1 MNGSGSP
8 TGDPPAAETATTAG
22 PSVERPDAPPAGA
35 PGGPRPPAPLPGWSA
50 SLLSLLSGT
59 LLVLGVPPFDL
70 APLGWVALLP
80 LFLAVEGASYR
91 RVFWCAWLVGLVT
104 NIGGFPWI
112 TELLV
117 NFASLPLPAAAAL
130 HGLMGA
136 YQALMFPAA
145 ALTATWLR
153 RSGVPF
159 AAAWVGGF
167 LVSDYLF
174 PMIFPWYLAMTQYR
188 MLPVIQ
194 IADAVGVVGVT
205 ALLVAFNAGLYQALV
220 VAAARRSRRPAW
232 LPPLDAH
239 PARSAARAGAVA
251 AALVLA
257 SLVYGAVQQH
267 RYEARRAGAQ
277 PVAFGLVQPN
287 IGIREKR
294 DPLLHHDQLRKLQAL
309 TADVQRRG
317 AQVAVWPES
326 AYPGGLSREPLP
338 GADGLRDL
346 PERHPMRIRRG
357 FDIPLVF
364 GSITRG
370 SDPPRRYNSAL
381 LLDTEG
387 RLHGPADKN
396 VLLVF
401 GEYIPLRDW
410 LTFLDRW
417 FPRAGSLAA
426 GTTPGIL
433 PLGNLRLGILNCY
446 EDILPVYV
454 GRMMRAGEPHVL
466 VNVTND
472 AWFGRSAEPY
482 QHLALAVFR
491 SVEQR
496 REMVRAVNTGVSAHV
511 TATGEIRMQT
521 PIFREAA
528 PVVEVVPYA
537 GRTLYGRLGDV
548 PGWLA
553 AAGLLAWAATL
564 RLRRRRTAGSPGA
577 TPPAADSSAQSCVR

>member
-1 MNGSGSP
+1 MSGAGSRAAG
-8 TGDPPAAETATTAG
+8 TTAADDGAAERPAAG
-22 PSVERPDAPPAGA
+22 PPD
-35 PGGPRPPAPLPGWSA
+35 GPRPALPPGRPPLAIA
-50 SLLSLLSGT
+50 SLLSLLSGA

-70 APLGWVALLP
+70 APLGWFALVP
-80 LFLAVEGASYR
+80 FFLAVEGASYR
-91 RVFWCAWLVGLVT
+91 RAFGCAWLLGLAT

-112 TELLV
+112 TELLI
-117 NFASLPLPAAAAL
+117 NFGSLPLPVAAAL
-130 HGLMGA
+130 HVLMGA

-145 ALTATWLR
+145 ALLATWLR

-167 LVSDYLF
+167 LLSDYLF

-188 MLPVIQ
+188 MLPIIQ
-194 IADAVGVVGVT
+194 IADVVGVVGVS
-205 ALLVAFNAGLYQALV
+205 ALLVAFNAGLYQALAA
-220 VAAARRSRRPAW
+220 AAARRLRRPAW
-232 LPPLDAH
+232 RPSPDAH
-239 PARSAARAGAVA
+239 APRAAARSGAVA

-257 SLVYGAVQQH
+257 SLAYGAFQLR
-267 RYEARRAGAQ
+267 RYETRRAGAE

-287 IGIREKR
+287 IGIHEKR
-294 DPLLHHDQLRKLQAL
+294 NALLHHDHLRKLQAM
-309 TADVQRRG
+309 TADVERRG
-317 AQVAVWPES
+317 AHVAVWPES
-326 AYPGGLSREPLP
+326 AYPGGLSREPPP
-338 GADGLRDL
+338 GTDGLRDL

-357 FDIPLVF
+357 FELPLVF

-370 SDPPRRYNSAL
+370 ADPPRRYNSTF
-381 LLDTEG
+381 LLDAEG

-426 GTTPGIL
+426 GTKPEVL

-446 EDILPVYV
+446 EDILPAYV
-454 GRMMRAGEPHVL
+454 GRLMREAEPHVL

-482 QHLALAVFR
+482 QHLALAIFR
-491 SVEQR
+491 CVEQR

-511 TATGEIRMQT
+511 AATGEILMQT
-521 PIFREAA
+521 PIFEEAA
-528 PVVEVVPYA
+528 PVVEVVPYG
-537 GRTLYGRLGDV
+537 GRTLYGRVGDA

-553 AAGLLAWAATL
+553 LAGLVVWAAA
-564 RLRRRRTAGSPGA
+564 LRRRRRRAPS
-577 TPPAADSSAQSCVR
+577 PPAADAAGTEAKPKANP

>member
-1 MNGSGSP
+1 MNGAADP
-8 TGDPPAAETATTAG
+8 TQDLPAAEAADTPVAPAAPPAAPSAAAAG
-22 PSVERPDAPPAGA
+22 RSRSPA
-35 PGGPRPPAPLPGWSA
+35 RLSGWSA
-50 SLLSLLSGT
+50 ALLSLLSGA
-59 LLVLGVPPFDL
+59 LLVLGVPPFDF

-80 LFLAVEGASYR
+80 LFLAVDGASYR
-91 RVFWCAWLVGLVT
+91 RVFWCAWFVGLVT

-112 TELLV
+112 TELLI
-117 NFASLPLPAAAAL
+117 NFAGLPVPAAAAL

-136 YQALMFPAA
+136 YQGLMFPAA

-159 AAAWVGGF
+159 TAAWVGGF
-167 LVSDYLF
+167 LISDYLF
-174 PMIFPWYLAMTQYR
+174 PMIFPWYLAMTQYQ
-188 MLPVIQ
+188 MLPFVQ
-194 IADAVGVVGVT
+194 IADAVGVVGVS
-205 ALLVAFNAGLYQALV
+205 ALLVAFNAGLYRSLV
-220 VAAARRSRRPAW
+220 AAAARRIRQPAW
-232 LPPLDAH
+232 LPPPDAH
-239 PARSAARAGAVA
+239 PARAAGRAGAVA
-251 AALVLA
+251 AALVIA
-257 SLVYGAVQQH
+257 SLAYGVVQQR
-267 RYEARRAGAQ
+267 RYEARRAGAE

-309 TADVQRRG
+309 TADVERRG

-326 AYPGGLSREPLP
+326 AYPGGLSREPPP
-338 GADGLRDL
+338 GADELRDL

-370 SDPPRRYNSAL
+370 SDPPRRYNSAF

-396 VLLVF
+396 VLLMF
-401 GEYIPLRDW
+401 GEYIPLRDR

-417 FPRAGSLAA
+417 FPRAGSLAP

-446 EDILPVYV
+446 EDILPAYV

-491 SVEQR
+491 SIEQR

-553 AAGLLAWAATL
+553 AAGLVVWAAAL
-564 RLRRRRTAGSPGA
+564 GLRRRRRRAVPAGA
-577 TPPAADSSAQSCVR
+577 AAAAADPSVR